1 LFYNVPPVKYY
12 KIEAPQKLQ
21 VMHDDFEKVS
31 RESVVD
37 KIKNGFRFRV
47 TLPAQGLMFDLFCRG
62 QFKTDGCSFEIPK
75 NLTTIRLRGSCFD
88 NTYENPERTLVHKF
102 IRTEDSVL
110 ELGACLG
117 IVSCTTNKQLRDQSR
132 SLVVEAN
139 PKCIPILQKNRDFNK
154 CAFRI
159 EHCAVCN
166 EKETTLFLS
175 EAGVLSAT
183 LKSTSAFP
191 VTVPGRTLAELFRQ
205 HGPFSVLIMD
215 IEGSE
220 LEVLE
225 SSIELLP
232 NFRLIIVEFHP
243 GIIGVDGVNRCRE
256 ILQRSKFKYGGC
268 SAHTEA
274 WLLAD

>member
-1 LFYNVPPVKYY
+1 
-12 KIEAPQKLQ
+12 
-21 VMHDDFEKVS
+21 MHDDFGNVP
-31 RESVVD
+31 RESLID
-37 KIKNGFRFRV
+37 KIKSGWRFRV
-47 TLPAQGLMFDLFCRG
+47 TLPSQGFMFDLFCRG
-62 QFKTDGCSFEIPK
+62 RFNIDGCSFEIPR
-75 NLTTIRLRGSCFD
+75 NLTTLRLRGSCFD
-88 NTYENPERTLVHKF
+88 NTYESPERSLVHKF
-102 IRTEDSVL
+102 IRPEDNVL
-110 ELGACLG
+110 ELGGCLG

-139 PKCIPILQKNRDFNK
+139 PKCIPVLQKNRDLNK
-154 CAFRI
+154 CAFRV

-175 EAGVLSAT
+175 DAGVLSAT

-220 LEVLE
+220 LEVME
-225 SSIELLP
+225 NSAELLS

-243 GIIGVDGVNRCRE
+243 GIIGADGVNRCRE
-256 ILQRSKFKYGGC
+256 ILKQSRFKYSGR
-268 SAHTEA
+268 SAETEA
-274 WLLAD
+274 WLLTDQAVG